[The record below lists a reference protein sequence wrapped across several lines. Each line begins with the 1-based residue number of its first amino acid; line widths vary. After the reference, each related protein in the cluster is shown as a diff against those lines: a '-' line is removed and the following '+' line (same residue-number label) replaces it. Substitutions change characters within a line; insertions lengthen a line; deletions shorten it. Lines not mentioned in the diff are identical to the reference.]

1 MLIVLNSGLFAIKN
15 EKRDPSSL
23 DSWSSSTIMEKGC
36 LDMLLS
42 AIRSFVEDKNWKALE
57 HITVLILEMFKLVL

>member
-1 MLIVLNSGLFAIKN
+1 
-15 EKRDPSSL
+15 
-23 DSWSSSTIMEKGC
+23 MEKGC